1 MLCLNSGPAKDPAE
15 VRRTK
20 KRLAR
25 TLLQRDPLPAGRFA
39 VCVVDY
45 YASKNYGQQ
54 DLCSGSDFVGENVVY
69 SIPILCSATFASVL
83 VNDYTRPT

>member
-20 KRLAR
+20 KAISPHVAS
-25 TLLQRDPLPAGRFA
+25 TGSLPAGRFA